1 MSYEFDPDKRER
13 KLSEHG
19 VDLLYAARIFEGPT
33 LEKIDDR
40 RDYREVRWVA
50 LGLVDGVPFTV
61 VYTMRGEKMRLISA
75 WKGGRKDYA
84 RYKDYY
90 P

>member
-33 LEKIDDR
+33 LEKSMIGGTIVKYGGSR
-40 RDYREVRWVA
+40 
-50 LGLVDGVPFTV
+50 LVWSMVFRLRSFT
-61 VYTMRGEKMRLISA
+61 
-75 WKGGRKDYA
+75 
-84 RYKDYY
+84 